1 MRRNAEENHTKA
13 KNRMNKQVTITVPA
27 TSANLGPG
35 FDCLGLA
42 LGLYNRVTFTAVSSP
57 TLTIEV
63 TGLDVAKV
71 PTDKT
76 NVVYQSACHM
86 FDRLGARPSGLHI
99 QQENNIPVGSGLGSS
114 STAVL
119 AGLLGANALMD
130 GNFSQADILAIA
142 AAEEGHPDNVAPALL
157 GGLVL
162 GVMDG
167 EQVHIEQLPVAQQQ
181 VIIVTP
187 NFQLLTKDARAA
199 LPGQISRQ
207 DAIFNASRLP
217 LLIRALETAAYPKLT
232 LAMQDRLHQPH
243 RLPLIPGMAAAFAAA
258 HSAGAAG
265 VALSGAGPS
274 LIAFAPDHHA
284 EIVSA
289 VTAVFQQNNLTCRSW
304 ILPIDTAGTQI
315 NKLAS
320 QDTI

>member
-1 MRRNAEENHTKA
+1 MP
-13 KNRMNKQVTITVPA
+13 VTITIPA

-42 LGLYNRVTFTAVSSP
+42 LGLYNHVTFTAVSSP
-57 TLTIEV
+57 TLTIDV
-63 TGLDVAKV
+63 TGLDAAKV
-71 PTDKT
+71 PTDET

-86 FDRLGARPSGLHI
+86 FDRLGKRPSGLHI

-119 AGLLGANALMD
+119 AGLLGANALVD
-130 GNFSQADILAIA
+130 GHFSQADILAIA
-142 AAEEGHPDNVAPALL
+142 AAAEGHPDNVAPALL

-167 EQVHIEQLPVAQQQ
+167 EQVHIEQLPIAQQQ
-181 VIIVTP
+181 VVIVTP

-199 LPGQISRQ
+199 LPSQISRQ
-207 DAIFNASRLP
+207 DAIFNACRLP
-217 LLIRALETAAYPKLT
+217 LLIRALETAAYRKLT
-232 LAMQDRLHQPH
+232 LAMQDKLHQPY
-243 RLPLIPGMAAAFAAA
+243 RLPLIPGMATAFEAAYG
-258 HSAGAAG
+258 AGAAG

-284 EIVSA
+284 EIAKA
-289 VTAVFQQNNLTCRSW
+289 VTAVFQQNNLTCHSW
-304 ILPIDTAGTQI
+304 ILPIDTAGTLI

-320 QDTI
+320 

>member
-1 MRRNAEENHTKA
+1 MT
-13 KNRMNKQVTITVPA
+13 QVIITVPA

-42 LGLYNRVTFTAVSSP
+42 LALYNHVTFTAVSTP

-63 TGLDVAKV
+63 TGLDAEKV
-71 PTDKT
+71 PTDES
-76 NVVYQSACHM
+76 NLIYQSACHM
-86 FDRLGARPSGLHI
+86 FDRLGKRPSGLHI

-130 GNFSQADILAIA
+130 GHFSQSDILAIA

-162 GVMDG
+162 GVMQD
-167 EQVHIEQLPVAQQQ
+167 EQVHIEQLPIAPQQ
-181 VIIVTP
+181 VVIVTP
-187 NFQLLTKDARAA
+187 GFQLLTKDARAA
-199 LPGQISRQ
+199 LPTQISRQ

-217 LLIRALETAAYPKLT
+217 LLIRALETAVYPTLT
-232 LAMQDRLHQPH
+232 LAMQDKLHQPY
-243 RLPLIPGMAAAFAAA
+243 RLPLIPGMTEAFAAA
-258 HSAGAAG
+258 YAAGAAG

-274 LIAFAPDHHA
+274 LIAFAPDRHE
-284 EIVSA
+284 EIVAA
-289 VTAVFQQNNLTCRSW
+289 VTAVFQQNNLTSRSW